1 MTYFFR
7 SVAIALLIC
16 SSVDAEEWP
25 QFRGPSSNGV
35 SDAKNV
41 PSEWNATDHVKWKAP
56 IPGSGWSSPVL
67 SQGKLYLTTAVKE
80 KDEAVSLRVVCV
92 DAADGNIV
100 WDVEVLRPTPE
111 AVKQIH
117 FKNSL
122 ASPTPVLSGD
132 RLFVHFGHMGTAALD
147 LKGNVVWRQTSLVF
161 DPRHGNGGSP
171 VLVDDLLVFNCDAFT
186 DPFVVALDRAT
197 GEVRWRTPRFPTTH
211 QQFSFS
217 TPTVIDVGGQPQ
229 IISPGSGL
237 VGAYDP
243 RDGRE
248 IWRVHYDKGFS
259 VVPRPVYAHGLLF
272 VATGYG
278 KAKLL
283 AIDPVHATGDA
294 TADHVAWTHEKGVPF
309 TPSVLVVGD
318 ELYFV
323 SDAGV
328 ASCLD
333 ARTHKVH
340 WTKRLGG
347 DFSAS
352 PIFADGRIYF
362 LNENGVTTVIQA
374 GTEYESIAKNALEER
389 TLASPVPADDALY
402 LRSESHLWRIEN

>member
-1 MTYFFR
+1 MIDLFR
-7 SVAIALLIC
+7 SLAIALLIGT
-16 SSVDAEEWP
+16 SLTAEEWT
-25 QFRGPSSNGV
+25 QFRGPAGDGV
-35 SDAKNV
+35 SAAKNV
-41 PSEWNATDHVKWKAP
+41 PTEWNATEHVAWKTP

-67 SQGKLYLTTAVKE
+67 SQGKLYLTTAVTE
-80 KDEAVSLRVVCV
+80 QDEAVSLRVLCV
-92 DAADGNIV
+92 NAEEGQILWN
-100 WDVEVLRPTPE
+100 VEVFRPDP
-111 AVKQIH
+111 AAAKQIH
-117 FKNSL
+117 SKNSM
-122 ASPTPVLSGD
+122 ASPTPILSGD
-132 RLFVHFGHMGTAALD
+132 RLYVHFGHMGTAALD
-147 LKGNVVWRQTSLVF
+147 LEGNVVWRQTSLIF

-171 VLVDDLLVFNCDAFT
+171 VLLDDLLVFNCDAFK
-186 DPFVVALDRAT
+186 DPFVIALDRAT

-217 TPTVIDVGGQPQ
+217 TPSVIDVDGQTQ

-248 IWRVHYDKGFS
+248 IWRVHYDEGYS
-259 VVPRPVYAHGLLF
+259 VVPRPVFAHGLLF
-272 VATGYG
+272 VATGYN

-283 AIDPVHATGDA
+283 AINPIQATGDA
-294 TADHVAWTHEKGVPF
+294 TADHIIWTHDKGAPL

-328 ASCLD
+328 ASCID

-352 PIFADGRIYF
+352 PVYADGRIYF
-362 LNENGVTTVIQA
+362 LNENGVTSVVRA
-374 GTEYESIAKNALEER
+374 GTEYELIANNALGER
-389 TLASPVPADDALY
+389 ALASPVPADDALF
-402 LRSESHLWRIEN
+402 LRSESHLWRIKN